1 MKNGRIESIDG
12 LKGICGIWVVVF
24 HYLLAYASFG
34 YIGWESGVAAAD
46 RSEYYFR
53 YFPYSIL
60 SNGSWPLYIFF
71 AIIAFIPAY
80 ICFRKET
87 FDNIGR
93 QTVIRYFRL
102 LFPTAGCILFSLL
115 VWKSGGFF
123 NQQLGALLNNNW
135 DKAFYTAESSL
146 WNAFSCAV
154 YKTPFE
160 GNSDFCS
167 VLWCMNLILFGSYF
181 SYLTILG
188 TARLKKR
195 YLIYAGLFLLTFA
208 SPSYTAFLAGI
219 AAADIV
225 ILLQKKDI
233 VLPGWLNILL
243 LIFGVAVGN
252 FPEVWLGK
260 ISVFTAYGIGA
271 FLVLIPCCNSIRINK
286 ILSNRFLVKAGQYS
300 FTSVLTH
307 FTVMMS
313 FSAWLFCKLNSS
325 GINYAWNL
333 VIVFLTAVPVN
344 WIISV
349 VFYHIVEKPS
359 AKLTD
364 WIYRNFVD

>member
-87 FDNIGR
+87 FDNLGR

-123 NQQLGALLNNNW
+123 
-135 DKAFYTAESSL
+135 Y
-146 WNAFSCAV
+146 
-154 YKTPFE
+154 
-160 GNSDFCS
+160 
-167 VLWCMNLILFGSYF
+167 
-181 SYLTILG
+181 G
-188 TARLKKR
+188 T
-195 YLIYAGLFLLTFA
+195 
-208 SPSYTAFLAGI
+208 
-219 AAADIV
+219 
-225 ILLQKKDI
+225 
-233 VLPGWLNILL
+233 
-243 LIFGVAVGN
+243 
-252 FPEVWLGK
+252 
-260 ISVFTAYGIGA
+260 
-271 FLVLIPCCNSIRINK
+271 
-286 ILSNRFLVKAGQYS
+286 
-300 FTSVLTH
+300 
-307 FTVMMS
+307 
-313 FSAWLFCKLNSS
+313 
-325 GINYAWNL
+325 
-333 VIVFLTAVPVN
+333 
-344 WIISV
+344 
-349 VFYHIVEKPS
+349 
-359 AKLTD
+359 
-364 WIYRNFVD
+364 